1 MLTTAINGGVV
12 VDVRHKARHL
22 WNIGLENGKIAQ
34 IAEEPLEAE
43 QVIDARGLVVS
54 PGFIDVHG
62 HVDGEDYAGI
72 LSACQGITTTVGGNC
87 GCSPKNLEAF
97 FSEQER
103 RGFPIHQAMLV
114 GHQTSLREEAG
125 AMDRYQP
132 ATEEQIE
139 KMVTLA
145 EDALRQGACGVSFGL
160 DYVPGSSLEEVIAL
174 AKVCQ
179 KCGKI
184 CPVHTRLLTNK
195 DLYSLY
201 ELFQVA
207 RKTKAQILISHFVY
221 QYCNGLVGEGL
232 KMVEKA
238 RAEGLDIQLDSGMY
252 TNWTT
257 YFDTATF
264 DLENIRNNQWKWDQ
278 MVVATGQYKG
288 RVMDEDLYYHMKK
301 ECPGEAIVFFEGEE
315 QEVYDCM
322 VKPYV
327 MPSTD
332 IGAYEKGEG
341 HPQIAGTY
349 PKYFREMVREL
360 QLLSLEEAV
369 YKATLLPA
377 QVFGLSQKGEIA
389 VGKDGDLTL
398 FNLETICDRADYPH
412 LGEPDA
418 IPEGI
423 PYVLVDGVLAVDQG
437 VYTGSRSGKIIRK

>member
-1 MLTTAINGGVV
+1 
-12 VDVRHKARHL
+12 
-22 WNIGLENGKIAQ
+22 
-34 IAEEPLEAE
+34 
-43 QVIDARGLVVS
+43 
-54 PGFIDVHG
+54 
-62 HVDGEDYAGI
+62 
-72 LSACQGITTTVGGNC
+72 
-87 GCSPKNLEAF
+87 
-97 FSEQER
+97 
-103 RGFPIHQAMLV
+103 
-114 GHQTSLREEAG
+114 
-125 AMDRYQP
+125 
-132 ATEEQIE
+132 
-139 KMVTLA
+139 
-145 EDALRQGACGVSFGL
+145 
-160 DYVPGSSLEEVIAL
+160 
-174 AKVCQ
+174 
-179 KCGKI
+179 
-184 CPVHTRLLTNK
+184 
-195 DLYSLY
+195 
-201 ELFQVA
+201 
-207 RKTKAQILISHFVY
+207 
-221 QYCNGLVGEGL
+221 
-232 KMVEKA
+232 MVEKA